1 MTNSRE
7 FVTAIEQSP
16 LLEHAIGD
24 ILEIGILRLDP
35 DLVIRGWNRWLEKA
49 SRRSASEVVGRPLLE
64 IFPTLNGS
72 QVEAA
77 FRRAVGGATVVLSHR
92 LHRYALPL
100 PPGPDSPPLEFMQ
113 QSARLLPLLADDG
126 NVEGVLALIE
136 DVSDRVAR
144 EEELKVAMEV
154 AQGASKAKSD
164 FLASMS
170 HELRTPLSAMIGYSE
185 LLADE
190 IVGPL
195 TATQRDHVDRMKV
208 CAAHLLGIVEEI
220 LSFARIDA
228 GREEVRLT
236 EVDAAA
242 LVREAAALLEAQA
255 RLKGLTFEVNL
266 PSEPIRIWS
275 DSGKLRQI
283 LINLIGNATKF
294 TDHGSVRVDVI
305 HAPGSP
311 TVCFRIEDTG
321 PGISSEHLEAI
332 FEPFTQVDQ
341 TRTRAKGGTGLGL
354 PVSRHL
360 ARLLGG
366 SVTVESV
373 RGKGSVFTLS
383 LPVRGTESK

>member
-7 FVTAIEQSP
+7 FLTAIEQSP

-24 ILEIGILRLDP
+24 MLEIGILRLDS
-35 DLVIRGWNRWLEKA
+35 DLVIRGWTRWLEKA
-49 SRRSASEVVGRPLLE
+49 SGRSASAGVGRPLLE
-64 IFPTLNGS
+64 IFPTLSGT

-77 FRRAVGGATVVLSHR
+77 FRRAAGGATVVLSHR

-100 PPGPDSPPLEFMQ
+100 PPGPDSPSFDFMQ

-126 NVEGVLALIE
+126 TMEGVLAIIE

-144 EEELKVAMEV
+144 EEELRVAMEV

-195 TATQRDHVDRMKV
+195 TATQRDHVDRMKI
-208 CAAHLLGIVEEI
+208 CSAHLLGIVEEI

-228 GREEVRLT
+228 GREEVHLHD
-236 EVDAAA
+236 VDAIA
-242 LVREAAALLEAQA
+242 LTNEAAALLEPQA
-255 RLKGLTFEVNL
+255 RLKHLIFRVNL
-266 PSEPIRIWS
+266 PPEPVRLWS

-283 LINLIGNATKF
+283 LINLIGNAVKF
-294 TDHGSVRVDVI
+294 TDSGSVTVDLL
-305 HAPGSP
+305 HAADSP
-311 TVCFRIEDTG
+311 TVCFRIEDSG
-321 PGISSEHLEAI
+321 PGISPQHLEAI

-354 PVSRHL
+354 PESRHL
-360 ARLLGG
+360 AALLGG

-383 LPVRGTESK
+383 LPARTGESA

>member
-283 LINLIGNATKF
+283 LINLIVNAIRYSPENGAVRLSFSRTAGTASVTV
-294 TDHGSVRVDVI
+294 TDQ
-305 HAPGSP
+305 
-311 TVCFRIEDTG
+311 G
-321 PGISSEHLEAI
+321 PGIGAGDEQRI
-332 FEPFTQVDQ
+332 FERFE
-341 TRTRAKGGTGLGL
+341 RAQSKEAGTGLGL
-354 PVSRHL
+354 AISRRL
-360 ARLLGG
+360 ARSMGG
-366 SVTVESV
+366 DVTLDSAPGEGA
-373 RGKGSVFTLS
+373 RFTLT
-383 LPVRGTESK
+383 LPAA

>member
-49 SRRSASEVVGRPLLE
+49 SRRSASDVVGRPLLE
-64 IFPTLNGS
+64 IFPTLSGS

-100 PPGPDSPPLEFMQ
+100 PPGPDAPPLEFMQ

-195 TATQRDHVDRMKV
+195 TPTQRDHVDRMKV

-255 RLKGLTFEVNL
+255 RLKGLTFQVNL
-266 PSEPIRIWS
+266 PSEPIRIRS

-366 SVTVESV
+366 SVTVEST
-373 RGKGSVFTLS
+373 RGQGSVFTLS